1 MESEGGGKKN
11 TNTNERKIERTTHTN
26 TRFKLC
32 YSFLNCDNSQILSR
46 SRRLKLHEKH
56 VKTLNRIKTREGEK
70 QQRRRVNNSKVCIFF
85 VF

>member
-11 TNTNERKIERTTHTN
+11 INTNKKKERTTHTN

-56 VKTLNRIKTREGEK
+56 VKTLNRIKLRERKGS
-70 QQRRRVNNSKVCIFF
+70 SKVGE
-85 VF
+85 